1 MEAKKKKKVGW
12 GSYEKKPLLTRGGM
26 FQVYNNPSGSQH
38 CLQFYYHMHGSG
50 IGTLNVYGIPQN
62 SLSQLGAPLWTR
74 SHDQGNH
81 WRKAAV
87 TISVTSNFQVT
98 TIWLFCMCSG
108 VVLCVVVF
116 GGVGWGERGVVGLF
130 KKNDLGGWGNC
141 WLYVH
146 VWHLVELLLF
156 LFVLSGGTNKEW
168 RGDGKIRCFHIK
180 LPVAGVFQVAVWGLR
195 AVWYS
200 GLLLLC
206 SGQCLMELCT
216 LC

>member
-1 MEAKKKKKVGW
+1 MGKLRKN
-12 GSYEKKPLLTRGGM
+12 PLLTRGGM

-116 GGVGWGERGVVGLF
+116 WGGGRVGERGVVGCLKKMIWGDGGIVGCMCMYGIWWSCCCFCLF
-130 KKNDLGGWGNC
+130 W
-141 WLYVH
+141 
-146 VWHLVELLLF
+146 VEELIK
-156 LFVLSGGTNKEW
+156 SGGGMARYVVYT
-168 RGDGKIRCFHIK
+168 
-180 LPVAGVFQVAVWGLR
+180 
-195 AVWYS
+195 
-200 GLLLLC
+200 
-206 SGQCLMELCT
+206 
-216 LC
+216 